1 MQNIKRIINNQNM
14 TVLNNTAEIEESCN
28 CRSKSNYPLD
38 KKCLA
43 PKIIYEAQIKSNQLN
58 YTAERLR

>member
-1 MQNIKRIINNQNM
+1 MKI
-14 TVLNNTAEIEESCN
+14 LNNTAETEESCN